1 MSEDK
6 ARERELKRALR
17 DADTDPVTGEPLY
30 HGPPNAPRPGP
41 AEGETLHP
49 GSFGQPAPDTLPI
62 VEPVAVDP
70 ERASDA
76 ARPAAEAAE
85 ESAAHPVA
93 GTVAAGEPGETK
105 RASAPSRS
113 RDSKK

>member
-1 MSEDK
+1 MPEEK
-6 ARERELKRALR
+6 ELKRALK
-17 DADTDPVTGEPLY
+17 DAEYDEVKQDVLY
-30 HGPPNAPRPGP
+30 HGPPSAPRPGP

-49 GSFGQPAPDTLPI
+49 GSFGQPAPDDLPI
-62 VEPVAVDP
+62 VEPVVVDP

-105 RASAPSRS
+105 RVSTPKRGGG
-113 RDSKK
+113 K

>member
-1 MSEDK
+1 MPEDK
-6 ARERELKRALR
+6 ELRKALKN
-17 DADTDPVTGEPLY
+17 ADTHPVTGEPLY
-30 HGPPNAPRPGP
+30 HGDPANPRPGP
-41 AEGETLHP
+41 EPGVTYHP
-49 GSFGQPAPDTLPI
+49 GSFGQPAPDNLPI

-76 ARPAAEAAE
+76 ARAAAEATE
-85 ESAAHPVA
+85 ESAEHPVA

-105 RASAPSRS
+105 PARAPSRA

>member
-1 MSEDK
+1 MAEDK
-6 ARERELKRALR
+6 AREKELRKALR
-17 DADTDPVTGEPLY
+17 DADTHPTTGEPLY
-30 HGPPNAPRPGP
+30 HGPPSAPRPGP

-49 GSFGQPAPDTLPI
+49 GSFGQPAPDDLPI
-62 VEPVAVDP
+62 EQPVVVDP

-85 ESAAHPVA
+85 ESAEHPVA

-105 RASAPSRS
+105 PARAPSRA
-113 RDSKK
+113 RDGKK

>member
-6 ARERELKRALR
+6 AREKELRKALR
-17 DADTDPVTGEPLY
+17 DADTHPVTGEPLY
-30 HGPPNAPRPGP
+30 HGPPSAPRPGP

-49 GSFGQPAPDTLPI
+49 GSFGQPAPDDLPI
-62 VEPVAVDP
+62 VEPVVVDP